1 MEERAKS
8 ALRATKMYFTIESG
22 PREEARILED
32 QFIKWVLSDPTPE
45 RRIGVGVRLLRMA
58 LMASEG
64 GRFRQA
70 CEHYDELVRIIPE
83 GKNEVEWDLFA
94 TAQYNRANM
103 LSEMGRHEEAIA
115 AYTKISDEISALKL
129 VPVAEKWAKAVFN
142 SARIYETRL
151 KKFEMAADCYQ
162 SIINRA
168 VGNVGLLPREVVAQ
182 SYVNLGRITESAD
195 QALVYFNEVIAQ
207 HFLSDDRALR
217 EQVQKALLNKMY
229 CLISL
234 DRNDDALVVADQVL
248 AYPDPPNNEINIVA
262 RSQKVLILEAMG
274 SFEMMLRV
282 EGVEEGL
289 KPLIS
294 AEAKGRTIHALL
306 SRAKHLISM
315 KRSDDAI
322 KIYRAIEETLI
333 FEVDG
338 SVLDHLAFAYAA
350 WIETS
355 MESNCEEEVLS
366 LCDSLIRLYDKLPHA
381 SAIYYTSWALFLK
394 SHLLAERDDSAG
406 AAAVASEILVKF
418 GPESRTPSEEVY
430 FRAIDARAAH
440 LNDLNEF
447 EAALP
452 LCDQYLERSNRPDA
466 PTTQVG
472 LARTLVCKGNALLR
486 SNRSSEAKPLLE
498 GFVKEFASSEDSV
511 IIGLV
516 EYATALITEV
526 SEKSTDQA

>member
-1 MEERAKS
+1 
-8 ALRATKMYFTIESG
+8 
-22 PREEARILED
+22 
-32 QFIKWVLSDPTPE
+32 
-45 RRIGVGVRLLRMA
+45 
-58 LMASEG
+58 
-64 GRFRQA
+64 
-70 CEHYDELVRIIPE
+70 
-83 GKNEVEWDLFA
+83 
-94 TAQYNRANM
+94 
-103 LSEMGRHEEAIA
+103 
-115 AYTKISDEISALKL
+115 
-129 VPVAEKWAKAVFN
+129 
-142 SARIYETRL
+142 
-151 KKFEMAADCYQ
+151 
-162 SIINRA
+162 
-168 VGNVGLLPREVVAQ
+168 
-182 SYVNLGRITESAD
+182 
-195 QALVYFNEVIAQ
+195 
-207 HFLSDDRALR
+207 
-217 EQVQKALLNKMY
+217 
-229 CLISL
+229 
-234 DRNDDALVVADQVL
+234 
-248 AYPDPPNNEINIVA
+248 
-262 RSQKVLILEAMG
+262 
-274 SFEMMLRV
+274 
-282 EGVEEGL
+282 
-289 KPLIS
+289 
-294 AEAKGRTIHALL
+294 
-306 SRAKHLISM
+306 M